1 MANEPLRQR
10 LWHLLSVPT
19 KRTPASLLALA
30 ARLIPPPLRSGAS
43 RNFVLIRHPLPT
55 YRTHLVAVARRAC
68 RDFLAGVT
76 AEELADVV
84 ALAAAVARE
93 RGIERPALVT
103 NVGEFQTVGQLHFH
117 LVDEAELMPL
127 ERRTLAFG
135 ASPLDG
141 APGAVASLALDAIE
155 HAQMHTRGARASRLF
170 LFDVGGPPRQPAV
183 AIEIGG
189 ERRA

>member
-10 LWHLLSVPT
+10 LGHLLSVPT
-19 KRTPASLLALA
+19 KRTPATLLALA
-30 ARLIPPPLRSGAS
+30 TRLIPPPLRSGSS
-43 RNFVLIRHPLPT
+43 RHFVLIRHPLPA

-76 AEELADVV
+76 VEELADVV
-84 ALAAAVARE
+84 ALAASVARE
-93 RGIERPALVT
+93 RGIERPVLVT

-117 LVDEAELMPL
+117 LVDDTELMPL
-127 ERRTLAFG
+127 ELRTLAFG

-141 APGAVASLALDAIE
+141 GPSRRWRWTRSNTRTCTRWGRKRPGCS
-155 HAQMHTRGARASRLF
+155 
-170 LFDVGGPPRQPAV
+170 LFDVGGSPRRPAV